1 MPKIDANFCVSIH
14 LVAQYGNFRYT
25 TASNGQDVKVP
36 AKHELHLLQ
45 IPPAIITVPDLDYE
59 FFLDN
64 VDDIADSLYFSKDY
78 KKLKQAVD
86 MIDVKKI
93 QVPDVIP
100 VTDIQ
105 YKYNAMDGSEFIVKK
120 NTIIPMDK
128 DGELFK
134 TLLSDTE
141 DDDDDDDYIDI
152 DDDDDE
158 DSGMKIEAICRFVNP
173 EFKFQSLSWKTYID
187 IQDYDFRD
195 KSREPM
201 PEGTNL
207 KAAAPVKNILKS
219 FFGLKD

>member
-1 MPKIDANFCVSIH
+1 
-14 LVAQYGNFRYT
+14 
-25 TASNGQDVKVP
+25 
-36 AKHELHLLQ
+36 
-45 IPPAIITVPDLDYE
+45 
-59 FFLDN
+59 
-64 VDDIADSLYFSKDY
+64 
-78 KKLKQAVD
+78 
-86 MIDVKKI
+86 
-93 QVPDVIP
+93 
-100 VTDIQ
+100 
-105 YKYNAMDGSEFIVKK
+105 MDGSEFIVKK

-134 TLLSDTE
+134 ALLSDTE
-141 DDDDDDDYIDI
+141 DDDDDDYIDI